1 MSVVLQDASSG
12 RALPSAAAPQVVRGR
27 GVGAPSLSPSLSS
40 SSSSSTVAP
49 SPFTPSSPPAH
60 PEEGL
65 SAAERS
71 AAKSKSRLEG
81 RPVSKEGPSRSPE
94 LYTPEILRLAAS
106 LSLADI
112 PAPDGRGEARAKTCG
127 SRIRT
132 AVTLADG
139 RITALSQVVQAC
151 AFGQASAALVQANAV
166 GRSIEETVA
175 ARGELAAWLGG
186 TRDAPPAWPGLSA
199 LAPARAK
206 TARHGAMLLPFDAL
220 IAALGD
226 AGA

>member
-1 MSVVLQDASSG
+1 MPSS
-12 RALPSAAAPQVVRGR
+12 AAPQDERVSEQ
-27 GVGAPSLSPSLSS
+27 PHQK
-40 SSSSSTVAP
+40 T
-49 SPFTPSSPPAH
+49 AH

-71 AAKSKSRLEG
+71 AAKSKARLEG
-81 RPVSKEGPSRSPE
+81 RPVSKE

-106 LSLADI
+106 LPLADI

-139 RITALSQVVQAC
+139 RVTALSQAVQAC
-151 AFGQASAALVQANAV
+151 AFGQASAALVQASAI
-166 GRSIEETVA
+166 GRSLDETVA
-175 ARGELAAWLGG
+175 ARGELADWLSGA
-186 TRDAPPAWPGLSA
+186 RDAPPAWPGLSA